1 MSVLRD
7 TSRRIQFQPSGEH
20 LTGIGSK
27 HHIPGATQLMVG
39 RNRRA
44 KKASAKA
51 SLMGNHQKCWLWG
64 RHSVMELLR
73 TDRWQPLE
81 LGISHSLPESLSHEV
96 TQWAADHNCPLEV
109 WNDSEI
115 EARCRA
121 SDHQGLIAR
130 MPEFPY
136 LAVDEALLAMPT
148 NAWCTLLDGIQDP
161 FNFGAILRSAEVL
174 GASAAFIGTEQQC
187 GVTAQV
193 VRSSVGA
200 VLHLPLAQ
208 GENVCEIARSL
219 QARGIQLCGAS
230 EKATRS
236 PSEIDFRLP
245 TCLVI
250 GNEGRGISAPLLA
263 MCDQMIAIP
272 QSGQVGSLNAA
283 VAAGILYYEAGRQRR
298 DA

>member
-1 MSVLRD
+1 
-7 TSRRIQFQPSGEH
+7 
-20 LTGIGSK
+20 
-27 HHIPGATQLMVG
+27 MVG
-39 RNRRA
+39 RNRRS
-44 KKASAKA
+44 KKASSKA
-51 SLMGNHQKCWLWG
+51 PLMGNHQKCWLWG
-64 RHSVMELLR
+64 RHSVIELLR
-73 TDRWQPLE
+73 TNRWQPLE
-81 LGISHSLPESLSHEV
+81 LGISDTLPVSLVEEV
-96 TQWAADHNCPLEV
+96 NQWALQHDCPLEV
-109 WNDSEI
+109 WSDHDI

-136 LAVDEALLAMPT
+136 LTVGEALRAMPAT
-148 NAWCTLLDGIQDP
+148 AWCTLLDGIQDP

-174 GASAAFIGTEQQC
+174 GASAAFIGTDQQC

-208 GENVCEIARSL
+208 GENVCDIARSL
-219 QARGIQLCGAS
+219 QAKGYQLCAAS
-230 EKATRS
+230 EKATRT
-236 PSEIDFRLP
+236 PSEVDLRQP

-272 QSGQVGSLNAA
+272 QTGQVGSLNAA

-298 DA
+298 GS

>member
-1 MSVLRD
+1 
-7 TSRRIQFQPSGEH
+7 
-20 LTGIGSK
+20 
-27 HHIPGATQLMVG
+27 MVG
-39 RNRRA
+39 RNRRT
-44 KKASAKA
+44 KKASANA
-51 SLMGNHQKCWLWG
+51 PLMGNHQKCWLWG

-81 LGISHSLPESLSHEV
+81 LGISHALPEPLAEEV
-96 TQWAADHNCPLEV
+96 SQWATDHSCPIEV
-109 WNDSEI
+109 WSDQDI

-136 LAVDEALLAMPT
+136 LSVDETIRRMPA
-148 NAWCTLLDGIQDP
+148 NSWCTLLDGIQDP

-200 VLHLPLAQ
+200 VLHLPLAR
-208 GENVCEIARSL
+208 GENVCDIARSL
-219 QARGIQLCGAS
+219 QANGVQLCAAS
-230 EKATRS
+230 EKATHS
-236 PSEIDFRLP
+236 PSEIDLRRP

-250 GNEGRGISAPLLA
+250 GNEGRGISASLLA

-272 QSGQVGSLNAA
+272 QTGHVGSLNAA

-298 DA
+298 GV

>member
-1 MSVLRD
+1 
-7 TSRRIQFQPSGEH
+7 
-20 LTGIGSK
+20 
-27 HHIPGATQLMVG
+27 MVG
-39 RNRRA
+39 RNRRV
-44 KKASAKA
+44 KKDSAKTP
-51 SLMGNHQKCWLWG
+51 LMGNHQKCWLWG

-73 TDRWQPLE
+73 TNRWQPLE
-81 LGISHSLPESLSHEV
+81 LGISNTLPEVLVDEV
-96 TQWAADHNCPLEV
+96 NHWAAEHNCPLEV
-109 WNDSEI
+109 WSDRDI
-115 EARCRA
+115 ETRCRA

-136 LAVDEALLAMPT
+136 LTVDEALLAMPV
-148 NAWCTLLDGIQDP
+148 NAWCTLLDGVQDP

-200 VLHLPLAQ
+200 VLHLPLAR
-208 GENVCEIARSL
+208 GGDICKIAQAL
-219 QARGIQLCGAS
+219 QSRGFQLCAAS

-236 PSEIDFRLP
+236 PSEVDLRRP

-263 MCDQMIAIP
+263 MCDQIIAIP
-272 QSGQVGSLNAA
+272 QTGHVESLNAA
-283 VAAGILYYEAGRQRR
+283 VAAGILFYEVGRQRR
-298 DA
+298 GA